1 MNNIL
6 FNEQRFYMKKAI
18 LSCFV
23 FGILASSI
31 FAQLNSPDLQVLA
44 IVKYKGTD
52 TITLGTLKTQAKP
65 FIQQYGPLPIEKKK
79 ELLETIIDDKLLSQA
94 AEKQNIYASDA
105 QANQYFQQQLTQF
118 ARQPITEQQ
127 FSEILQKQ
135 QGITLDQ
142 YIKNQTGMSLAEYKK
157 ALKRQIAQNEYIKQK
172 KMTELQKA
180 SAVSDEEIKS
190 YYNNNRSS
198 FVQPET
204 VEIFHV
210 VVQKGSDEAKAK
222 KKADDLLASLKAG
235 KITQY
240 TMTQNTQANLQKGNN
255 NVEYAAMVIPVFR
268 MEEYRIQLGMSQAD
282 FDKLYDSSSLNNYSK
297 VEEVGDSFRFYM
309 PLTHSDPKFLGLS
322 DVVQKG
328 TTATVYKYIENM
340 IGMQKQ
346 QQAVITARTELAKEL
361 RDEGAVQ
368 YVKDGAELDALLKDW

>member
-235 KITQY
+235 KITQD